1 MIGRLWRGLHH
12 LGHGKM
18 ISRYLEVFIIWHVN
32 VQIQCGFLGE
42 YLRYF
47 IWVMNSHETAKKI
60 FFINVMFIA
69 HFRSDDRPVG
79 CEAVHIHL
87 VDEH

>member
-18 ISRYLEVFIIWHVN
+18 ISRYLEVFIIWHAI
-32 VQIQCGFLGE
+32 VQIQYGFLGE

-47 IWVMNSHETAKKI
+47 LCVMYSMKLQKKI

-79 CEAVHIHL
+79 CEAVHIDL